1 MHNNGAVITL
11 TDFLRPV
18 YLAGRNIFAQAQ
30 VVKDNIIIV
39 EPDRS
44 AAAGAASPSASP
56 TATGN

>member
-18 YLAGRNIFAQAQ
+18 YLPGRNIFAQAQ
-30 VVKDNIIIV
+30 VVKDEIIIV

-44 AAAGAASPSASP
+44 AASPSASP